1 MSNWFKGKIM
11 TSSLGFKN
19 IEHRIKTS
27 SSYLG
32 CHTCTFFVK
41 ENAFKSNLFGLIM
54 EDESN
59 HTD

>member
-1 MSNWFKGKIM
+1 MHKWAIGLKDKII
-11 TSSLGFKN
+11 TSSLDFKN
-19 IEHRIKTS
+19 RIKTS